1 MFGNVFRSNN
11 NHITVI
17 KSIYWRFFCLSLLW
31 VVADVSVI
39 SAQTT
44 TDTLPPA
51 TEAEEDYSIYDNVQ
65 FTDTGTK
72 RYCSPKVFD
81 QSPLRFVS
89 VAWDAQLPYTM
100 QISAIGA
107 YAEGDKPS
115 VVEEVRANYTGGLRL
130 SANIPVIS
138 KNSIVWQMGFN
149 YWETRY
155 NLEQN
160 QKPEPANSLTAS
172 LRSGGLRTIALNTTI
187 FKPLSEKSFLL
198 FQGSSDLNGDYSFS
212 DFQSLRYLRYSA
224 AAIWGRRPNDR
235 KQWGLGVA
243 RTYRVGEMNYLPVVL
258 FNYTA
263 PNRKWGTEI
272 LFPARA
278 HFRRTFNPRNLVLVG
293 YELEGQSYR
302 IASLSDTERSLE
314 IRRGEMRTRAEYQR
328 QLSGFIWLSFQAGW
342 RYDWSFNADYLE
354 DNGKDFFRG
363 FTSNQK
369 FAMLNTI
376 GNPLYFNIG
385 IHLVSP

>member
-11 NHITVI
+11 IAI
-17 KSIYWRFFCLSLLW
+17 ILKKSIHYRFFCLSLLW
-31 VVADVSVI
+31 AITYS
-39 SAQTT
+39 SGLTAQS
-44 TDTLPPA
+44 TDTIPPA
-51 TEAEEDYSIYDNVQ
+51 TPAEAEEDYSIYDNVQ
-65 FTDTGTK
+65 FTDTGTR

-81 QSPLRFVS
+81 QSPQRFLS
-89 VAWDAQLPYTM
+89 VAWDAQMPYTL
-100 QISAIGA
+100 QLSAIGSYTDGDNPA
-107 YAEGDKPS
+107 IAE
-115 VVEEVRANYTGGLRL
+115 EARANYTGGLRL

-138 KNSIVWQMGFN
+138 KNSFVWQMGMN

-155 NLEQN
+155 KLGEN
-160 QKPEPANSLTAS
+160 QKPATALS
-172 LRSGGLRTIALNTTI
+172 AALRNGGLRTLGLNTTI
-187 FKPLSEKSFLL
+187 FKPLNEKSFIL

-224 AAIWGRRPNDR
+224 AVIVGRRPNDR
-235 KQWGLGVA
+235 KQWGVGVA
-243 RTYRVGEMNYLPVVL
+243 RTYRVGEMNYLPVIL

-278 HFRRTFNPRNLVLVG
+278 HVRRTINPRNLILVG

-302 IASLSDTERSLE
+302 IAALSDTERSLE
-314 IRRGEMRTRAEYQR
+314 IRRGEMRTRVEYQR
-328 QLSGFIWLSFQAGW
+328 QLSGFIWLSCQAGW

-354 DNGKDFFRG
+354 NDGKDFFRG
-363 FTSNQK
+363 FTGNQK
-369 FAMLNTI
+369 YSMLNTL